1 MANTRWRSTCRL
13 KSGIAAICLC
23 LSNCDAESLSATLTV
38 LVALVT
44 VDAVVDVSGNLIMME
59 IVRVVPAMAA
69 GALEDRVVVRVDVA
83 RCANIVGVSV
93 TRWELR
99 VLGMIEGRAGPGGCV
114 VAVLARGREELRL
127 RLVSGIRRL
136 VVVVRMA
143 AITRSGQRRVVVV
156 HVTIGALSRRH
167 RMRTSEGEGC
177 VVVIKRGIRPHVR
190 VVAELA
196 GGWEAR

>member
-99 VLGMIEGRAGPGGCV
+99 VLGMIEGRAGPGGRV
-114 VAVLARGREELRL
+114 MAVLARRGEELRL
-127 RLVSGIRRL
+127 GLMPGIRRL

-143 AITRSGQRRVVVV
+143 AIARGRQRGVVAV
-156 HVTIGALSRRH
+156 HVAIGALPRRY

-177 VVVIKRGIRPHVR
+177 VVVIEGGVRPHVR

>member
-1 MANTRWRSTCRL
+1 VANTRWRSTCRL

-44 VDAVVDVSGNLIMME
+44 VDAVVDVSRNLIMME

-69 GALEDRVVVRVDVA
+69 GALKDRVVVRVDVA
-83 RCANIVGVSV
+83 GGANIVGSAVV
-93 TRWELR
+93 RGKLR
-99 VLGMIEGRAGPGGCV
+99 VLRVVERRAGPCCRV
-114 VAVLARGREELRL
+114 VAVLARRGEELRL
-127 RLVSGIRRL
+127 GLVSRIRRL

-143 AITRSGQRRVVVV
+143 AIARGRQRGVVAV
-156 HVTIGALSRRH
+156 HVAIGALSRWYRVGA
-167 RMRTSEGEGC
+167 REGEGC
-177 VVVIKRGIRPHVR
+177 VVVIEGGVRPHVG